1 MNLRLHTAICMLVIF
16 IMSCDTKK
24 EPVADAVKNAPADSI
39 TLTGTW
45 RLAFSKVIKD
55 KDTLNTYPVEG
66 QEMIKLF
73 NGSHFAFFKHDVTK
87 GTGPAAT
94 YESGAGTYVLSGN
107 NYAEHLEYCNARGWE
122 DKHFSFT
129 LELHH
134 DTLIQRGIEKIDS
147 LKVNHE
153 IVEAYIKVQ

>member
-1 MNLRLHTAICMLVIF
+1 MNLRFYAALCMFIIF
-16 IMSCDTKK
+16 IMSCGTKK
-24 EPVADAVKNAPADSI
+24 EPAADVVKNAHADSI

-45 RLAFSKVIKD
+45 RLVFSKVIKG
-55 KDTLNTYPVEG
+55 KDTLNTYPVKD

-87 GTGPAAT
+87 GKGSAAS

-107 NYAEHLEYCNARGWE
+107 NYTEHLEYCNARGWE

-129 LELHH
+129 LELHQ

-147 LKVNHE
+147 LNVNHE
-153 IVEAYIKVQ
+153 IVEAYIKVR